1 MANKLRVAAHG
12 DRELVITREFNAPRE
27 LVFEAWIT
35 PELVRQWLGGMDGW
49 EMTVCEI
56 DAHPG
61 GRYRYEWNQVGGG
74 ARMGMGG
81 EFREVVA
88 PEKLVM
94 TEKFDD
100 PWYEGGAVSTVVLT
114 ERAGKTLMQQTVRYD
129 SREAR
134 DSVLKSPAEEGLVLS
149 FDRLENL
156 VAGRES
162 P

>member
-1 MANKLRVAAHG
+1 MANKVSVAAQG
-12 DRELVITREFNAPRE
+12 DIEFVITREFNAPRE

-35 PELVRQWLGGMDGW
+35 PALVRQWLGGMEGW
-49 EMTVCEI
+49 EMVVCEM
-56 DAHPG
+56 DARPG
-61 GRYRYEWNQVGGG
+61 GKYRYEWHRERDG

-100 PWYEGGAVSTVVLT
+100 PWYEGGAVSTIVFT
-114 ERAGKTLMQQTVRYD
+114 ERAGRTLMKQTVRYD

-134 DSVLKSPAEEGLVLS
+134 DGVLAGPATEGLQIS
-149 FDRLENL
+149 FDRLEEL
-156 VAGRES
+156 VSGRGA
-162 P
+162 